1 MKTTL
6 SRTAVMVAGLL
17 AANVTLSPGQ
27 HFQPPTYDYD
37 PRLLILKR
45 FFEDRGSP
53 IDHLAK
59 DFLLAADHYG
69 LDWRLLPSISVIE
82 SGGGKEFTNNNIFG
96 WDNGKAHFPS
106 IQAGI
111 HLVARRLAI
120 SRIYKNKDLDE
131 KLSVYNSNAE
141 YPALVKS
148 VMARLASDEP
158 PQPGAS
164 RL

>member
-1 MKTTL
+1 
-6 SRTAVMVAGLL
+6 VVFAGLL
-17 AANVTLSPGQ
+17 ATNATFSPSQ
-27 HFQPPTYDYD
+27 QFQPPTYDQD
-37 PRLLILKR
+37 PRLLILQR

-96 WDNGKAHFPS
+96 WDNGRTRFIS
-106 IQAGI
+106 VRAGI
-111 HLVARRLAI
+111 HAVAEKL
-120 SRIYKNKDLDE
+120 SSSKIYRNKDLDE
-131 KLSVYNSNAE
+131 KLALYNPNAE

-158 PQPGAS
+158 HQPRTS